1 MPDSLGDRM
10 KSYERRETEHRFMPF
25 APVIARMDGRNFS
38 NWTKG
43 LERPFDKDLSQVM
56 IEVTRRLVAETGARI
71 GYTQSDEI
79 TLVLLVDEIAA
90 KMMFD
95 GKAQKLCSV
104 LASMTTSFF
113 MLECMGRRDS
123 ELAMR
128 ALRGPQFDARVFQV
142 PTRFE
147 AANAVLWREI
157 DCRKNAISMAA
168 RSTHEHRELQGKK
181 GPEMVEM
188 MLSKGVAF
196 HSYPDFFKQGS
207 FLQQRTRSEP
217 LPADVLER
225 MGVDGDHGDR
235 AVVTR
240 RSIERIDMP
249 VFSTVVNREAVI
261 FDGAKPVT
269 ESEPDMQI
277 QDD

>member
-1 MPDSLGDRM
+1 MASKSDALGDRM
-10 KSYERRETEHRFMPF
+10 KAYERRETDHRFMNF

-56 IEVTRRLVAETGARI
+56 IEVARRLVAETGARI

-79 TLVLLVDEIAA
+79 TLVLMVDEIER

-123 ELAMR
+123 ELALR

-157 DCRKNAISMAA
+157 DARKNSISMAA
-168 RSTHEHRELQGKK
+168 RTNHEQRDLQGRSGMEMIAMMSAK
-181 GPEMVEM
+181 GYDYHA
-188 MLSKGVAF
+188 L
-196 HSYPDFFKQGS
+196 PDFFRRGS
-207 FLQQRTRSEP
+207 FLQARSRSEA
-217 LPADVLER
+217 LPAEVLER
-225 MGVDGDHGDR
+225 MGVDGDHGER

-249 VFSTVVNREAVI
+249 AFSTVSNREAVI
-261 FDGAKPVT
+261 FEGA
-269 ESEPDMQI
+269 EPETQDML
-277 QDD
+277 D

>member
-1 MPDSLGDRM
+1 MKNDSLGDRI
-10 KSYERRETEHRFMPF
+10 KFYERRETDHRFMPF
-25 APVIARMDGRNFS
+25 APVIARMDGRGFS
-38 NWTKG
+38 RWTAG

-79 TLVLLVDEIAA
+79 TLVLLVDEIER

-113 MLECMGRRDS
+113 MLECMARKDS
-123 ELAMR
+123 ELALR

-157 DCRKNAISMAA
+157 DARKNAISMGA

-181 GPEMVEM
+181 GPEMIEM
-188 MLSKGVAF
+188 MAARGQQFYA
-196 HSYPDFFKQGS
+196 YPDFFKRGS
-207 FLQQRTRSEP
+207 FLQARTRSEA
-217 LPADVLER
+217 LPDDVMTR
-225 MGVDGDHGDR
+225 MGVDGEHGER

-240 RSIERIDMP
+240 RFIERIDMP
-249 VFSTVVNREAVI
+249 VFSSVTNREAVI
-261 FDGAKPVT
+261 FEAAEPEVETT
-269 ESEPDMQI
+269 EE
-277 QDD
+277 